1 MKKKAKLIK
10 KIDESIERKIK
21 NLQLAKQNTLNILDN
36 IIFVVMVGSAR
47 ETNVKILILFVF
59 GSFSVTMALFSTI
72 SEKI

>member
-36 IIFVVMVGSAR
+36 IIFVVIVGSAR

-59 GSFSVTMALFSTI
+59 GSFSITMALFSTI